1 MFKGIQNFCCAMPVF
16 GVFDIEIYA
25 YWHTGFQNK
34 LYGSP
39 AGTLQNLYANLVLL
53 FFVGV
58 TTVP

>member
-1 MFKGIQNFCCAMPVF
+1 MPVF
-16 GVFDIEIYA
+16 GVLDAEIYA
-25 YWHTGFQNK
+25 HWHSGFQNK

-39 AGTLQNLYANLVLL
+39 AGTLQNLYASLVLL